1 MKKLLLIVLCFP
13 TIGFGQDVPLTEKIV
28 STEAQTAGISEELRL
43 NAAFFFSNSCGNN

>member
-28 STEAQTAGISEELRL
+28 STEAMENKDQKLRKL
-43 NAAFFFSNSCGNN
+43 QE